1 MNQLYPLISIFA
13 ALVTLSNSAQAE
25 LQVTT
30 LHSAQHNGNNLN
42 FTVSSNGCTQA
53 KDFELL
59 IDANSKTLTVL
70 RLRRDMC
77 RRRPFS
83 QKITLP
89 LNTPMPN
96 LKVTNPFAQAPSQAY
111 PFPMPNKIR
120 VPR

>member
-1 MNQLYPLISIFA
+1 MNQHY
-13 ALVTLSNSAQAE
+13 ALLSTLATFLMLSNSAQAE
-25 LQVTT
+25 LQVAT

-42 FTVSSNGCTQA
+42 FTVSSNGCTQV

-59 IDANSKTLTVL
+59 IDSNSKTLTVL

-96 LKVTNPFAQAPSQAY
+96 LKITNSFSQAPSQAY

-120 VPR
+120 TPR